1 MNVFDEIID
10 FDIVNICQRKKKE
23 SITQKPHH
31 MHIIA
36 WHFVTIDIVFC
47 VVVFFTSKHITIQKF
62 QSTKDANEFLQLIVY
77 QMLEVLIQTIHWFR
91 HTGNWEANKINIW
104 TWLAC
109 LLPSC
114 YQNLRNEKFAQ
125 NRTTTEASILTKCVN
140 TTKKNVQQKLFERNT
155 IFELIEHVCC
165 ATIDLI
171 LRGKKSFI
179 HQKLHILYRPL
190 FDSPSNCRVH

>member
-109 LLPSC
+109 LPAFLLSELAKWEIRTK
-114 YQNLRNEKFAQ
+114 QNNNRSFDSNEMCKHNEKKCSTKIVWKEHNLWI
-125 NRTTTEASILTKCVN
+125 NRARLLRHNWSN
-140 TTKKNVQQKLFERNT
+140 FER
-155 IFELIEHVCC
+155 
-165 ATIDLI
+165 
-171 LRGKKSFI
+171 KKVVYSSKIAHFVSTSVRFS
-179 HQKLHILYRPL
+179 L
-190 FDSPSNCRVH
+190 